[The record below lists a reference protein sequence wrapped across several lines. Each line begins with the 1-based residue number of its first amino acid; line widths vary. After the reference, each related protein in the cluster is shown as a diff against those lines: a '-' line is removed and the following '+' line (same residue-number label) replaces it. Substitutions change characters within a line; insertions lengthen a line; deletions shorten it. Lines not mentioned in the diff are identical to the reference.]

1 MDGIGTYRW
10 PDGSTYD
17 GCISDGL
24 RHGNMGVFKCSAGQ
38 LYEGGWVKGKRLV
51 CVFMAFCCCLFV

>member
-38 LYEGGWVKGKRLV
+38 LYEGGWVKGKR
-51 CVFMAFCCCLFV
+51 